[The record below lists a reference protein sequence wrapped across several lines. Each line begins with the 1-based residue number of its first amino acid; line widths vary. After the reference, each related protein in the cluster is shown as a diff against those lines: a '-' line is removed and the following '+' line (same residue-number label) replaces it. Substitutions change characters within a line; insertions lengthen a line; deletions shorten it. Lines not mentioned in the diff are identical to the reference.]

1 MRIITFFLVFA
12 YSLGENMHPQ
22 ISNQCIVNTDLH
34 VMLTKLNCAL
44 VQTREKMKFFE
55 GRVDYNEYNLN

>member
-1 MRIITFFLVFA
+1 MFA
-12 YSLGENMHPQ
+12 YSFGENMDSQ
-22 ISNQCIVNTDLH
+22 NSNQCIVNTDMH

-55 GRVDYNEYNLN
+55 GKVDYNEIYFE

>member
-1 MRIITFFLVFA
+1 MFA
-12 YSLGENMHPQ
+12 YSFGENMDPQ
-22 ISNQCIVNTDLH
+22 NSNQCIVNTDMH

-55 GRVDYNEYNLN
+55 GKVDHNEIYFE